1 MGHRTR
7 QPDGRAK
14 GAQAAPTFRRFAAR
28 LLFYLF
34 LASLL
39 FSLGGIHR
47 KMGPIQTA
55 MAAIVAAGANALGA
69 GVRAHGSVIEVGHLG
84 LEINHEC
91 TGVFVLLVYAV
102 FVLAYPAP
110 WAWRGRGILVS
121 VLVLT
126 TVNVGRLVFLVI
138 VADRQPTWVGY
149 LHEYFFQC
157 LFIALLAL
165 LAAVWTEQVRRA
177 TVHRIPG

>member
-1 MGHRTR
+1 MADRTQR
-7 QPDGRAK
+7 PGGGAK
-14 GAQAAPTFRRFAAR
+14 SVQAGLTFTGFVVR
-28 LLFYLF
+28 LLLYLF
-34 LASLL
+34 LVSLL

-47 KMGPIQTA
+47 KMGLIQGA
-55 MAAIVAAGANALGA
+55 MAGIVAAGANALGA
-69 GVRAHGSVIEVGHLG
+69 RARVHGTVIEVERLG

-110 WAWRGRGILVS
+110 WTWRGRGMLLG

-126 TVNVGRLVFLVI
+126 AANIGRLVLLVI
-138 VADRQPTWVGY
+138 VAERQPSWVGY

-157 LFIALLAL
+157 LFIALLAF

-177 TVHRIPG
+177 AVNSIPG